1 MHKNTF
7 LVVAFLAVFAAL
19 IIGVNIGKRLNPN
32 QTLPVP
38 APSPTVPAPSPAV
51 LQLYKNPVC
60 GLTFSYPDTL
70 TKTEDASGSA
80 AFSDS
85 STGQQIAVVT
95 CQNEIPRPAL
105 LPTKIETLRITN
117 DLATSS
123 VSAKLYHDSSAKD
136 GTPVDV
142 VIWRT
147 PDTTFDVYIAG
158 YGTIFNQILQT
169 IRLLP

>member
-19 IIGVNIGKRLNPN
+19 VIGVNIGRRLNPA
-32 QTLPVP
+32 QTPLPPV
-38 APSPTVPAPSPAV
+38 PSPTLPAPSPAV
-51 LQLYKNPVC
+51 LQIYKNPIC
-60 GLTFSYPDTL
+60 GLTFSYPDSL
-70 TKTEDASGSA
+70 TKEEDASGSA
-80 AFSDS
+80 AFSNS
-85 STGQQIAVVT
+85 SSGQQIAVVT
-95 CQNEIPRPAL
+95 CQNEIPRPAI
-105 LPTKIETLRITN
+105 LPTKVETLRITN

-158 YGTIFNQILQT
+158 YGETFNQILQT